1 MSINAQLTQEYFD
14 TADALKGDIP
24 GRRAAYSYMKNS
36 TAIVHHQVVAC
47 SFIPRLFDNETWE
60 TFRTTAETTHRILVK
75 VIERYLEDPDY
86 RSIFSFDPRLEELIL
101 LPRGYDAVLP
111 FARIDTFLNE
121 ETLECGFC
129 EFNGDGSAG
138 MNENREITH
147 SIENSATYQAFAKK
161 HKLKQCELFYS
172 WIDEFISIYNTYE
185 NKRVNPRFAI
195 CDYLNR
201 GVVDE
206 FKIFSQYFAE
216 RGYECVVRD
225 VRDLHWDGERLRDAE
240 GLAIDAIWRR
250 SVTNDVIDYWDESQG
265 LIEAVRNQGVALIG
279 SFQGHLVHDKQIFD
293 ALYHP
298 KTQSFLSDEENA
310 FVAAHVPQTRFL
322 DSNHVDLD
330 EIRSS
335 KDKWIIKPTDAYGAQ
350 DVYAGQ
356 SCSQEEW
363 DALIE
368 RFANSKAG
376 APFLVQRFITP
387 YKTHTLRPDARIEE
401 LSDEEVDTLG
411 AYYNNLNGLYLY
423 NGKFQGIFSRLGPH
437 PTISKQNEGM
447 TAATIHVCE

>member
-1 MSINAQLTQEYFD
+1 MSSNTSLTEKYFA
-14 TADALKGDIP
+14 TMADLRGDLA
-24 GRRAAYSYMKNS
+24 GRRAAYDYMKNS

-47 SFIPRLFDNETWE
+47 SFVPRLFDDESWSALRNI
-60 TFRTTAETTHRILVK
+60 AETTHRILVK
-75 VIERYLEDPDY
+75 VIEHYLADPDY
-86 RSIFSFDPRLEELIL
+86 RSIFHFDKRLEELIL

-121 ETLECGFC
+121 DTLECGFC

-147 SIENSATYQAFAKK
+147 SIEGSASYRAFAQA
-161 HKLKQCELFYS
+161 HKLEQCELFRS
-172 WIDEFISIYNTYE
+172 WVDEFINIYNSYE
-185 NKRVNPRFAI
+185 GKVDTPRFAI

-206 FKIFSQYFAE
+206 FHIFCKYFAE

-225 VRDLHWDGERLRDAE
+225 VRDLTWDGDRLRDTQ
-240 GLAIDAIWRR
+240 GQPIDAIWRR
-250 SVTNDVIDYWDESQG
+250 SVTNDVLDYWDESQG
-265 LIEAVRNQGVALIG
+265 LIDAVRNQGVALIG

-298 KTQSFLSDEENA
+298 KTQSFLTDEENA
-310 FVAAHVPQTRFL
+310 FVASHVPQTKFL
-322 DSNHVDLD
+322 DSDHVDLD
-330 EIRSS
+330 EIRAS
-335 KDKWIIKPTDAYGAQ
+335 KGKWIIKPTDAYGAQ

-356 SCSQEEW
+356 SCTQDEW

-368 RFANSKAG
+368 RFANARAG

-387 YKTHTLRPDARIEE
+387 YKTHTLRPDTHIEE
-401 LSDEEVDTLG
+401 LADDEIDVKG

-437 PTISKQNEGM
+437 ATISKQNEGM